1 MTIDEMKKAKKE
13 LGYSNAMVAELSGV
27 PIGTVQKIFS
37 GETTAP
43 RYATLQALEQ
53 IFIKYDET
61 SSSTIHETALPYLTK
76 SQGEYTI
83 EDCDNLPDDVRVEL
97 IDGVIY
103 YMSAPTVAHQMIAGY
118 IHAQLFNHIKSNKG
132 NCTAMIS
139 PLSVELNKDNKTSVQ
154 PDVLIAC
161 DKSKV
166 IKRCVYGAPD
176 FVLEVLSPSTKSKDM
191 VIKLN
196 KYMAAGVKEYW
207 MIDPNKKQVLV
218 YNFDE
223 NRFAEVH
230 TFEDTVPI
238 AVLDNKCSIDF
249 KDLYEYISFLYD

>member
-37 GETTAP
+37 GETTSP

-118 IHAQLFNHIKSNKG
+118 IYAQLFNHIKANKG

-139 PLSVELNKDNKTSVQ
+139 PVSV
-154 PDVLIAC
+154 
-161 DKSKV
+161 
-166 IKRCVYGAPD
+166 
-176 FVLEVLSPSTKSKDM
+176 
-191 VIKLN
+191 
-196 KYMAAGVKEYW
+196 
-207 MIDPNKKQVLV
+207 
-218 YNFDE
+218 
-223 NRFAEVH
+223 
-230 TFEDTVPI
+230 
-238 AVLDNKCSIDF
+238 
-249 KDLYEYISFLYD
+249 